1 LYSQKNRGEKVNFT
15 KIDWQAMLQRKNA
28 VQGKENIETGL
39 SSNSSLSGGRFFNK
53 NGTANAVYT
62 GLPFW
67 KRMNVYHS
75 LLSLST
81 THFLLFI
88 LLFFISINLLFAG
101 AYLWIGLEHLGGMVA
116 TTPGEKFGEAF
127 FFSAQTFTT
136 VGYGRI
142 NPIGFA
148 ASVVASLE
156 ALIGLMS
163 FALLTG
169 LLYGRFA
176 RPRAFIRFSK
186 PALVAPYQEGAAW
199 MFRLVPYTKNLLMN
213 VEVSVTMVIQIE
225 DAGSIKNKFFS
236 LPLEISK
243 INVLTGSWTL
253 VHAIRAGSPLYGLSA
268 ADITAGRTE
277 FLVFLQG
284 FDESFSN
291 TVIAR
296 SSYTF
301 EELVYGA
308 KFKPMFHPNPQQT
321 GTTVHVNW
329 LNDYERVSV
338 PGYEIESK
346 KE

>member
-1 LYSQKNRGEKVNFT
+1 
-15 KIDWQAMLQRKNA
+15 MLRRKNA
-28 VQGKENIETGL
+28 VQGKENNETGL
-39 SSNSSLSGGRFFNK
+39 STNSSLSGGRFFNK
-53 NGTANAVYT
+53 NGTANTEYT

-67 KRMNVYHS
+67 KRMNMYHA

-81 THFLLFI
+81 SHFLLFI
-88 LLFFISINLLFAG
+88 LLFFVLINLVFAG
-101 AYLWIGLEHLGGMVA
+101 AYLLIGLEHLGGMVA

-156 ALIGLMS
+156 ALTGLMS

-176 RPRAFIRFSK
+176 RPRAFIRFSI
-186 PALVAPYQEGAAW
+186 PALIAPYQEGAAW
-199 MFRLVPYTKNLLMN
+199 MIRLVPYTKNILMN

-225 DAGSIKNKFFS
+225 EEGTLKNKFFS

-243 INVLTGSWTL
+243 INVLSGSWTL
-253 VHAIRAGSPLYGLSA
+253 VHAIREGSPLLGLSA
-268 ADITAGRTE
+268 ADLTAGRAE

-291 TVIAR
+291 TVISR

-346 KE
+346 IE